1 MRGRRHG
8 GPFAER
14 EPDDLAITN
23 SCSDTRADGNAEP
36 IANGDTEL
44 ATDGRAE
51 LRTDADA
58 KLSAD
63 SDAELSADIDAE
75 LSADSR
81 PSPGANGH
89 GDDSADNFNT
99 NPKPLSNSVSSDLCR
114 LDIGSL
120 RPRLQRI

>member
-51 LRTDADA
+51 LRADADA

-63 SDAELSADIDAE
+63 SDAELSADGNAE
-75 LSADSR
+75 LRTHAPAIYTTVIVSVAI
-81 PSPGANGH
+81 AN
-89 GDDSADNFNT
+89 ACT
-99 NPKPLSNSVSSDLCR
+99 EPASNSRADPITYAPL
-114 LDIGSL
+114 
-120 RPRLQRI
+120 